1 MPDLELVAE
10 EAEIPQDRAAK
21 RFEQIRGLERKLK
34 NIRRRIAD
42 KKTELS
48 NLKEDEKSAVD
59 QILEAARDEG
69 NLPLLNVF

>member
-10 EAEIPQDRAAK
+10 EAEIPTERAAK
-21 RFEQIRGLERKLK
+21 RFEQIRGLERKLA

-48 NLKEDEKSAVD
+48 NLKEQEASELEA
-59 QILEAARDEG
+59 ILEAARDEG
-69 NLPLLNVF
+69 DLPLLNVF